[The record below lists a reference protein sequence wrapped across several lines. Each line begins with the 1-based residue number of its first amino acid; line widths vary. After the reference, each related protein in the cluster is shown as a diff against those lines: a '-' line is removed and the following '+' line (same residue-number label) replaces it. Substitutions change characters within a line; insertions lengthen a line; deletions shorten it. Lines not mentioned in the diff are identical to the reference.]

1 MKSLE
6 SNSSRRCVQ
15 QEHQP
20 RMAFDP
26 PRIVGCSCGWRTP
39 AGTPDSDDA
48 VAVHVALA
56 MVTA

>member
-1 MKSLE
+1 MKILE
-6 SNSSRRCVQ
+6 SNSSRRVS

-39 AGTPDSDDA
+39 AGTTDSDDA
-48 VAVHVALA
+48 LAVHVSLA